1 MNIFERA
8 KTKGLIF
15 DGAIGTMLIQSGL
28 EGGKVSELWN
38 LEKPEVIKAIHKS
51 YFDAGSD
58 VVMTNT
64 FGGSPLKLKKTDLH
78 KHTEEINTSAVQ
90 LAKEVAGEGKYVAG
104 DIGPIGEMLQPYG
117 TLSFE
122 EAVDC
127 FMEQAAYLSKAGA
140 DLFIIETMF
149 DLNEAQAAIRA
160 AQSVSSLPIFATLT
174 FQEIQKGFA
183 TLMGNRVE
191 EGMKSLLGAGAV
203 VVGANC
209 TLGSGPMVN
218 LAREI
223 RKCVDSPV
231 MINPNAGM
239 PEIKGSE
246 ISHAE
251 DRDFF
256 SDNMLKIKRLGVEV
270 IGGCCGSTPDYI
282 QSTVEKIRLHNLISS
297 GP

>member
-1 MNIFERA
+1 MNILERA
-8 KTKGLIF
+8 QTKGLIL
-15 DGAIGTMLIQSGL
+15 DGAMGTMLIRSGL
-28 EGGKVSELWN
+28 EGGKVSEFWN
-38 LEKPEVIKAIHKS
+38 LEKPEVVQAIHKS

-64 FGGSPLKLKKTDLH
+64 FGGSPLKLKKADLH
-78 KHTEEINTSAVQ
+78 KHTEEINRTAVQ
-90 LAKEVAGEGKYVAG
+90 LAREVAGKEKYVAG
-104 DIGPIGEMLQPYG
+104 DIGPIGEMLQPSG

-122 EAVDC
+122 AAVEC
-127 FMEQAAYLSKAGA
+127 FMEQAEYLSKAGA

-149 DLNEAQAAIRA
+149 DLNESLAAIRA

-174 FQEIQKGFA
+174 FQEAPKGFV

-191 EGMKSLLGAGAV
+191 DSMKSLLDTGAV

-223 RKCVDSPV
+223 RECVDSPV
-231 MINPNAGM
+231 MIMPNAGM

-246 ISHAE
+246 TFHPE
-251 DRDFF
+251 DKDFF
-256 SDNMLKIKRLGVEV
+256 SDNMLEIKRMGVEV

-282 QSTVEKIRLHNLISS
+282 QSIVEKIRLE
-297 GP
+297 

>member
-1 MNIFERA
+1 MNILERA
-8 KTKGLIF
+8 QTKGLIL
-15 DGAIGTMLIQSGL
+15 DGAMGTMLIRSGL
-28 EGGKVSELWN
+28 GGGKVSEFWN
-38 LEKPEVIKAIHKS
+38 LEKPEVVQAIHKS

-64 FGGSPLKLKKTDLH
+64 FGGSPLKLKKADLH
-78 KHTEEINTSAVQ
+78 KHTEEINRTAVQ
-90 LAKEVAGEGKYVAG
+90 LARKVAGKEKYVAG
-104 DIGPIGEMLQPYG
+104 DIGPIGEMLQPSG

-122 EAVDC
+122 AAVEC
-127 FMEQAAYLSKAGA
+127 FMEQAEYLSKAGA

-149 DLNEAQAAIRA
+149 DLNESLAAIRA

-174 FQEIQKGFA
+174 FQEVPKGFV

-191 EGMKSLLGAGAV
+191 DGMKSLLDTGAV

-223 RKCVDSPV
+223 RECVDSPV
-231 MINPNAGM
+231 MIMPNAGM

-246 ISHAE
+246 TFHPE
-251 DRDFF
+251 DKDFF
-256 SDNMLKIKRLGVEV
+256 SDNMLEIKRMGVEV

-282 QSTVEKIRLHNLISS
+282 QSIVEKIRLE
-297 GP
+297 

>member
-1 MNIFERA
+1 MNILERA
-8 KTKGLIF
+8 QTKGLIL
-15 DGAIGTMLIQSGL
+15 DGAMGTMLIRSGL
-28 EGGKVSELWN
+28 EGGKVSEFWN
-38 LEKPEVIKAIHKS
+38 LEKPEVVQAIHKS

-64 FGGSPLKLKKTDLH
+64 FGGSPLKLKKADLH
-78 KHTEEINTSAVQ
+78 KHTEEINRTAVQ
-90 LAKEVAGEGKYVAG
+90 LAREVAGKEKYVAG
-104 DIGPIGEMLQPYG
+104 DIGPIGEMLQPSG

-122 EAVDC
+122 AAMEC
-127 FMEQAAYLSKAGA
+127 FMEQAEYLSKAGA

-149 DLNEAQAAIRA
+149 DLNESLAAIRA

-174 FQEIQKGFA
+174 FQEAPKGFV

-191 EGMKSLLGAGAV
+191 DGMKSLLDTGAV

-223 RKCVDSPV
+223 RECVDSPV
-231 MINPNAGM
+231 MIMPNAGM

-246 ISHAE
+246 TFHPE
-251 DRDFF
+251 DKDFF
-256 SDNMLKIKRLGVEV
+256 SDNMLEIKRMGVEV

-282 QSTVEKIRLHNLISS
+282 QSIVEKIRLE
-297 GP
+297 

>member
-1 MNIFERA
+1 MNILERA
-8 KTKGLIF
+8 QTKGLIL
-15 DGAIGTMLIQSGL
+15 DGAMGTMLIRSGL
-28 EGGKVSELWN
+28 EGGKVSEFWN
-38 LEKPEVIKAIHKS
+38 LEKPEIVQAIHKS

-78 KHTEEINTSAVQ
+78 KHTEEINRTAVQ
-90 LAKEVAGEGKYVAG
+90 LAKEVAGKEKYVAG
-104 DIGPIGEMLQPYG
+104 DIGPTGEMLQPSG

-122 EAVDC
+122 AAVEC
-127 FMEQAAYLSKAGA
+127 FMEQAEYLSKAGA

-149 DLNEAQAAIRA
+149 DLNESLAAIRA

-174 FQEIQKGFA
+174 FQEVPKGFV

-191 EGMKSLLGAGAV
+191 DGMKSLLDTGAV

-223 RKCVDSPV
+223 RECVDSPV
-231 MINPNAGM
+231 MILPNAGM
-239 PEIKGSE
+239 PEFKGSE
-246 ISHAE
+246 TFHPE
-251 DRDFF
+251 DKDFF
-256 SDNMLKIKRLGVEV
+256 SDNILEIKRLGVEV
-270 IGGCCGSTPDYI
+270 
-282 QSTVEKIRLHNLISS
+282 S
-297 GP
+297 GDVAVQRQIIFKVLLRKFV